1 MPEQAT
7 KKVSELALQIKH
19 MRGFVH
25 VSTAYVN
32 SNLPRGGHIEERV
45 YPLRRKD
52 GRRLEHAKLA
62 VQLSALPPAKAEATV
77 SAYPSRSCLFQELP
91 VCDH

>member
-1 MPEQAT
+1 MGAWQAT
-7 KKVSELALQIKH
+7 KKVSELALQIKN

-32 SNLPRGGHIEERV
+32 SNLPRGSHIEERI

-52 GRRLEHAKLA
+52 GRRLEHSKLA
-62 VQLSALPPAKAEATV
+62 LQLAALPPPKAEHTV
-77 SAYPSRSCLFQELP
+77 RAHHLP
-91 VCDH
+91 AQP